1 MTAYAVADLHSVRM
15 GPAIIEYLERIDATL
30 APFGGRYI
38 IHGGRKAVLEGDWPG
53 DLIVIAFPDRAAA
66 AAWYDSPAYR
76 AIKNLRTDHC
86 EGVCLALCAIA
97 SSLSPATII
106 AVPARS
112 EEHTSELQSLM
123 RISYAVFCLKKKKN
137 KTILSQLKTQ
147 H

>member
-1 MTAYAVADLHSVRM
+1 MRISDWSSDVCSSDL
-15 GPAIIEYLERIDATL
+15 ATL

-86 EGVCLALCAIA
+86 EGDVVLVDGVNADNSAPDIQIGRAPCGESMCRY
-97 SSLSPATII
+97 
-106 AVPARS
+106 V
-112 EEHTSELQSLM
+112 
-123 RISYAVFCLKKKKN
+123 
-137 KTILSQLKTQ
+137 
-147 H
+147 